1 MDESIEESLAGHNNN
16 YQKDDE
22 DDFVEDNED
31 HHNLGKL
38 VEEQGKTEEKE
49 RLTQPKKVICK
60 PYEKGSVA
68 RTQLKAILQLAL
80 GINKL
85 ADVNAKR

>member
-1 MDESIEESLAGHNNN
+1 MDKSTDESLAGENRI

-31 HHNLGKL
+31 HHNLVKL
-38 VEEQGKTEEKE
+38 MEEQGKTEEKE
-49 RLTQPKKVICK
+49 KITQLKKVICN
-60 PYEKGSVA
+60 PYKNHSVA
-68 RTQLKAILQLAL
+68 KTQLKAILQLAS